1 MSEPKWLEFSE
12 EINALDNLEKTYFFV
27 QQTIQDKKAWKWVV
41 LCVYSAMY
49 GFAICALKGT
59 NPDRGIIKTKKGDR
73 LINFAEAI
81 DRCQK
86 PPCMKMT
93 VISKHLQ
100 LNDEQKYSIKK
111 ISKEFRNKFV
121 HYIPKSW
128 KIEVSG
134 MPAIIRDCLEVVRFL
149 ALDTGNYIHL
159 TKNQQRKVKSL
170 IHQSIKILNQQ
181 GIMR

>member
-1 MSEPKWLEFSE
+1 MLKPKWLEFSE
-12 EINALDNLEKTYFFV
+12 EINALDDLEKAYFFI
-27 QQTIQDKKAWKWVV
+27 QQTIQDRKAWKWVI

-59 NPDRGIIKTKKGDR
+59 NPDRVIIKTKKRDR

-81 DRCQK
+81 DRCQN
-86 PPCMKMT
+86 PLHMNMT
-93 VISKHLQ
+93 VTSRYLQ

-111 ISKEFRNKFV
+111 ISKEFRNNFV

-128 KIEVSG
+128 RIEVSG
-134 MPAIIRDCLEVVRFL
+134 MPAIVRDCLEVIRFL

-159 TKNQQRKVKSL
+159 TKNQQRRVKSF
-170 IHQSIKILNQQ
+170 IHQSVKILNQQ
-181 GIMR
+181 SIMR

>member
-1 MSEPKWLEFSE
+1 MLKPKWLEFSE
-12 EINALDNLEKTYFFV
+12 EINALDDLEKAYFFI
-27 QQTIQDKKAWKWVV
+27 QKIRQDKKAWKWVI

-59 NPDRGIIKTKKGDR
+59 NPDRVIVKTRKGDR
-73 LINFAEAI
+73 LINFGEAI
-81 DRCQK
+81 DKCQD
-86 PPCMKMT
+86 PLSMKMT

-111 ISKEFRNKFV
+111 ISEEFRNNFV

-128 KIEVSG
+128 RIEVSG
-134 MPAIIRDCLEVVRFL
+134 MPAIVKDCLEVIGFL
-149 ALDTGNYIHL
+149 ALDTGNYTHL

-170 IHQSIKILNQQ
+170 IYQSVKILKRH